1 VPTSHGTQVGKRVR
15 VELADGKAVWRDVRD
30 VRPAEGA
37 AAGGAASAGG
47 GRRGR

>member
-1 VPTSHGTQVGKRVR
+1 MPTSHGTQVGKRVR
-15 VELADGKAVWRDVRD
+15 VALADGKAVWRDVRD